1 MNPAT
6 NRVFIHIGVP
16 KTGTTYLQGVLAAN
30 RGIVRKLG
38 VLYPGPGQ
46 AHFLAAQDLTE
57 HLFMGR
63 ENPRV
68 SGSWTRL
75 VKQARGWRGTVV
87 LSHELLTMA
96 SPAHVQRAVS
106 DLAPAEVHVIA
117 TVRDFERQL
126 PAVWQ
131 ERLKNGGKVSFQRH
145 FQQAQE
151 HSGAGSDELEGFWKQ
166 QDVTTI
172 LHRWAATIPAHRI
185 HVITVPPKGAPRD
198 LLWRRFAGVIGID
211 PSAVDLSAMQVRSN
225 TSLSAPQARFLRRV
239 NASLQDSVP
248 RPVYISVVKRYL
260 TQTLTSAEKIQ
271 GHFGLTPQQRAVAQ
285 RWSAELAAAVTQAG
299 YDVVG
304 DLQELRP
311 TTSGPAE
318 TVGLDDVPAS
328 AEAGVAVDATASL
341 LAWLAS
347 DRRPQLSTEPLGVA
361 LAKRSE
367 RLDSWAGAVRRRLH
381 SRR

>member
-1 MNPAT
+1 
-6 NRVFIHIGVP
+6 
-16 KTGTTYLQGVLAAN
+16 
-30 RGIVRKLG
+30 
-38 VLYPGPGQ
+38 
-46 AHFLAAQDLTE
+46 
-57 HLFMGR
+57 MGR

-68 SGSWTRL
+68 SGSWPRL

-87 LSHELLTMA
+87 ISHELLTLA

-131 ERLKNGGKVSFQRH
+131 ERLKNGGKVGFQRH

-151 HSGAGSDELEGFWKQ
+151 GHSDAGSDELEGFWKQ

-172 LHRWAATIPAHRI
+172 LSRWSAAIPAHRI

-239 NASLQDSVP
+239 NASLQGSVP

-260 TQTLTSAEKIQ
+260 TQTLTSGEKIQ
-271 GHFGLTPQQRAVAQ
+271 GHFGLTPGQRAVAQ
-285 RWSAELAAAVTQAG
+285 RWSAELAAAVTKAG

-304 DLQELRP
+304 DLQELEP
-311 TTSGPAE
+311 TTDGPAE
-318 TVGLDDVPAS
+318 TVGLDDVPAA
-328 AEAGVAVDATASL
+328 AEADVAIDATASL
-341 LAWLAS
+341 LSWLAS
-347 DRRPQLSTEPLGVA
+347 DRQPRAPTEPLGVA